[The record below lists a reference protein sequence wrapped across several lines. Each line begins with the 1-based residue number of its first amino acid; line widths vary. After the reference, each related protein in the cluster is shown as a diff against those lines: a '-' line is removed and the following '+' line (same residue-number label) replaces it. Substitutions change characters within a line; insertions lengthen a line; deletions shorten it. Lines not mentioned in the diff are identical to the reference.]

1 MEPGLAHPLFPGA
14 GKSDSSSRGPSS
26 LLSPSPN
33 ANAKFQRTGLG
44 TEPSR
49 LEQLSWGLGGGA
61 RGWGP
66 AARTLSWA
74 GSTLSLSPGVAVAVV
89 GEEAGDNTPH
99 EVTASGCEP
108 PPPESGREQ
117 VRWVKSSP

>member
-1 MEPGLAHPLFPGA
+1 MVCPYCPRLMEPWVLSGCRQLLA
-14 GKSDSSSRGPSS
+14 
-26 LLSPSPN
+26 
-33 ANAKFQRTGLG
+33 
-44 TEPSR
+44 
-49 LEQLSWGLGGGA
+49 
-61 RGWGP
+61 GP